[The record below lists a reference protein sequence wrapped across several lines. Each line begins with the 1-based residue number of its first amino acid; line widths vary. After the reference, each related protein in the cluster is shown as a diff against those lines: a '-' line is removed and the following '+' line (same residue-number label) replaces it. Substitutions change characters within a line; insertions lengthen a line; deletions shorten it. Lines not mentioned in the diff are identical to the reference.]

1 MKVWNFIPA
10 IKLVI
15 RHQLVELSLCLSKKE
30 VAKLLHVLHG
40 RIFQTDKLV
49 QVYIECRNQL
59 KFHGRLFTINIL
71 TPLSLSMLSTFVIL
85 LDLILVIDPKLPRNR
100 LTSSF
105 RVSHLLYTC
114 CCWDQSRGVTWNPTH
129 NSMAEYSEKKNQTL
143 VTFWHFALFMWDNL
157 KKFAGKRSRYT
168 IWTNSEKDGQSAS
181 QNFADFLLTSWQ
193 TPKECYFNLTFKS
206 CLT

>member
-10 IKLVI
+10 IKHVI

-59 KFHGRLFTINIL
+59 KFHGRLFPINIL

-114 CCWDQSRGVTWNPTH
+114 CCWDQSRGVIWNPTH
-129 NSMAEYSEKKNQTL
+129 NSMAEYSEKKKIKHLSPFGISRSLCETTLKSSQGKGHGTRYEQIVKRMGKVRHRILQTFSL
-143 VTFWHFALFMWDNL
+143 QV
-157 KKFAGKRSRYT
+157 GKHRKST
-168 IWTNSEKDGQSAS
+168 ISI
-181 QNFADFLLTSWQ
+181 
-193 TPKECYFNLTFKS
+193 
-206 CLT
+206 